1 MQGLNKSRFF
11 RGKLVKT
18 PVLQDKIVREIIALA
33 RRERL
38 EINHRMVTTS
48 IAEKLSV
55 SRSPVLSALKL
66 LEKKDV
72 VNYQKNRGYFLSV
85 SHEEL
90 DSTLSS
96 LQETPENLL
105 YHRIADLHLSRQLP
119 THMNEAELMRTFDV
133 SRSLLRK
140 CLARILQ
147 EGWVEQNTGR
157 GWHFLPV
164 VDSMEAYDESFYFR
178 IVLEPAALLSP
189 MFSPDIAELDKLIQE
204 QRFISKEGF
213 AIMTARELFDANTR
227 FHETIVSWS
236 GNRFLLQSL
245 KRLNQLRRLVEYKQT
260 KTRAPRQGQASE
272 HVEIL
277 LLIKKLDYLA
287 AASLLK
293 KHLEGARSKKVY
305 GISSS
310 DEFFD

>member
-1 MQGLNKSRFF
+1 
-11 RGKLVKT
+11 VKT
-18 PVLQDKIVREIIALA
+18 LVLQDKIAREIIILA
-33 RRERL
+33 RRERFA
-38 EINHRMVTTS
+38 INHRMVATS
-48 IAEKLSV
+48 IAEKLGV

-72 VNYQKNRGYFLSV
+72 VNYQKNRGYFLSI
-85 SHEEL
+85 SHEGLESVL
-90 DSTLSS
+90 AS
-96 LQETPENLL
+96 LQDSPEETL

-119 THMNEAELMRTFDV
+119 DHMNEAELMRTFDV
-133 SRSLLRK
+133 NRNLLRK
-140 CLARILQ
+140 CLSRILQ
-147 EGWVEQNTGR
+147 EGWIERNTGH

-178 IVLEPAALLSP
+178 IVIEPAALLSP

-213 AIMTARELFDANTR
+213 AILTARELFDANTR
-227 FHETIVSWS
+227 FHETIASWS

-260 KTRAPRQGQASE
+260 ETRAPRQGQASE

-277 LLIKKLDYLA
+277 LLIKEFNYLA

-293 KHLEGARSKKVY
+293 KHLEGARGEKVY
-305 GISSS
+305 GTPSY
-310 DEFFD
+310 D